1 MQNTRI
7 SLFLEQTPCLP
18 SPSLFWNLSDSEC
31 LRRALQPGGP
41 ATTVLLR
48 FLFWYDTNNALL
60 IYVDFLL
67 SNVQISVFNPFL
79 DFEILCKTP
88 IWPGRS
94 QCQNPGRT
102 TRQAPFPLFQF
113 VINRASFRPLF
124 LSTSDRDLFTF
135 TKGVKNYNSSV
146 LLQFRG
152 GIRPARRHPRWCAQ
166 SFSRR
171 HRWQG
176 HHPRCHQQGEFTF
189 ACGFGLIV
197 AFANSAGE
205 QRSALWGG
213 DKVQGPAVQ
222 GKQDMCCNCI

>member
-1 MQNTRI
+1 MLI
-7 SLFLEQTPCLP
+7 FCFHMCKLVFLTL
-18 SPSLFWNLSDSEC
+18 LGFWNIVQNSYLTRTQPMPES
-31 LRRALQPGGP
+31 RANYK
-41 ATTVLLR
+41 A
-48 FLFWYDTNNALL
+48 
-60 IYVDFLL
+60 
-67 SNVQISVFNPFL
+67 SSIS
-79 DFEILCKTP
+79 
-88 IWPGRS
+88 S
-94 QCQNPGRT
+94 
-102 TRQAPFPLFQF
+102 FQF

-166 SFSRR
+166 SIPRR

-197 AFANSAGE
+197 AFANSVGE

-222 GKQDMCCNCI
+222 GKQDMCCIYVLLRKKIWNTDSL

>member
-18 SPSLFWNLSDSEC
+18 SPSHLEIFQTQNAWDLLCNQGGRQQPCFWGL
-31 LRRALQPGGP
+31 
-41 ATTVLLR
+41 
-48 FLFWYDTNNALL
+48 LFWYDTNNALI

-102 TRQAPFPLFQF
+102 TRQARFPLFQF
-113 VINRASFRPLF
+113 GINRASFRVLL

-171 HRWQG
+171 HRW
-176 HHPRCHQQGEFTF
+176 
-189 ACGFGLIV
+189 
-197 AFANSAGE
+197 
-205 QRSALWGG
+205 
-213 DKVQGPAVQ
+213 
-222 GKQDMCCNCI
+222 